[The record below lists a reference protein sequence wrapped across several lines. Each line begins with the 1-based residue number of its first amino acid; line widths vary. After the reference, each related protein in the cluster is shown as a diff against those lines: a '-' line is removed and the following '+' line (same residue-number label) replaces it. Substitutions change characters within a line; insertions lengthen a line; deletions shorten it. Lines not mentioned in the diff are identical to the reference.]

1 MKFYHGFWRF
11 CLLNLQNVLPQD
23 LPHFFVGISL
33 KFRWDFW
40 LVCHLF
46 EICSS
51 KRNNFGNYVMK
62 LDNPLQPVPRCFQL
76 LISTTFFGGKMLW
89 HFFFATSKIS
99 IKCCLFPFFRAA
111 RRFARTFCHQ
121 KNRWNFIGISSK
133 MNLADWWIFSG
144 DTQTCPNSRRILNE
158 SFSETFSG
166 NVWQNGLPQEWP
178 QGSHHHCHN
187 LILTF
192 TSPLQIMEA
201 HITTYIT
208 S

>member
-99 IKCCLFPFFRAA
+99 IKCCVFPFFRAA
-111 RRFARTFCHQ
+111 RRFARTFCH
-121 KNRWNFIGISSK
+121 KKPLEFHWNFKQNEPRWLVNFFRRHPNMSK
-133 MNLADWWIFSG
+133 LS
-144 DTQTCPNSRRILNE
+144 TNSQRIVQRN
-158 SFSETFSG
+158 F
-166 NVWQNGLPQEWP
+166 
-178 QGSHHHCHN
+178 
-187 LILTF
+187 
-192 TSPLQIMEA
+192 
-201 HITTYIT
+201 
-208 S
+208 